1 MNFKSFLMMVA
12 LGVSVVGCVKPPIE
26 GRQDPYGPSQVNFAS
41 EDLRR
46 NTATG
51 QAQLGRDPRT
61 GILFV
66 TVPIRAATN
75 LQLYVEYRTKFLD
88 QNGNVIDETGW
99 LSKTLAPN
107 VPDEIRINSTSPLA
121 TDFHMDLRYGRL
133 H

>member
-1 MNFKSFLMMVA
+1 MNIKSLFVMLV
-12 LGVSVVGCVKPPIE
+12 LGVSAAGCVKPPIQ
-26 GRQDPYGPSQVNFAS
+26 GRQDPYAPSQVNFAS

-51 QAQLGRDPRT
+51 PAQLGRDPRT

-66 TVPIRAATN
+66 AVPIRAATN

-99 LSKTLAPN
+99 MSKTLAPN

-133 H
+133 N